1 MSQDEEFRRE
11 LFFETG
17 LPRVGRFARQI
28 RGKIKPIQKFVGNC
42 SSES

>member
-17 LPRVGRFARQI
+17 LPRVGRFAQQI
-28 RGKIKPIQKFVGNC
+28 RGKIKPIQKLVGNC